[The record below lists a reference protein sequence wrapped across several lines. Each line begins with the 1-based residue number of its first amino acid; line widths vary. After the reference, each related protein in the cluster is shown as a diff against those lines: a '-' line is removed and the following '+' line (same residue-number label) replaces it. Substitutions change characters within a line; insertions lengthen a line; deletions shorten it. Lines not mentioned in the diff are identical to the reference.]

1 MPLHTVIFCCT
12 HGSASAI
19 KQFSIHLNSGKC
31 FSLALIGY
39 SNSRYQVLFT
49 SASDGKLTKVFETEL
64 FPIFGLPVFVYK
76 QVSVCLNLSRKN
88 LIFCF

>member
-19 KQFSIHLNSGKC
+19 KQFSMHLKSGKC

-39 SNSRYQVLFT
+39 SNSGYQVLFT
-49 SASDGKLTKVFETEL
+49 SASDAKLAKVFEAEL
-64 FPIFGLPVFVYK
+64 FPIFGLPVFIYK

-88 LIFCF
+88 LMFCF